1 MMPNSLKYIAF
12 LTFTAVFH
20 ALTPKRGRNLLLLAA
35 SWLIWCHRSNIKR
48 LLRGEE
54 PKTVI
59 AKRKPR

>member
-1 MMPNSLKYIAF
+1 MDVSINGARILATIENVPVLGSVQI
-12 LTFTAVFH
+12 TQT
-20 ALTPKRGRNLLLLAA
+20 LAA